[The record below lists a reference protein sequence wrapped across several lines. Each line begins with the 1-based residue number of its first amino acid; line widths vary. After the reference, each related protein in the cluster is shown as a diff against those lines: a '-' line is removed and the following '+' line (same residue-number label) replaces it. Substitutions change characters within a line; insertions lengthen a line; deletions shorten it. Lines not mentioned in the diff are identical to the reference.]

1 MMVGPFYRARGK
13 PLADGH
19 DHLVER
25 IALGSHRHCTS
36 VGGPGRQG
44 QGAVKVCWPP
54 WSQLA
59 LRRWTNGFRI
69 GLVGHVLLLLLRV
82 SPGAS
87 RRGTLGSYWA
97 GGSTG
102 AARMSPRV
110 RSMTFSAIMG
120 QRFLISARAASR
132 PFSVWVRCTARKS
145 SGVVMD
151 HHQEVRPPWSDH
163 GLAPW

>member
-59 LRRWTNGFRI
+59 LRRWTNG
-69 GLVGHVLLLLLRV
+69 L
-82 SPGAS
+82 PAS
-87 RRGTLGSYWA
+87 KKGMLFYETLGEDERA
-97 GGSTG
+97 GACDKTADPTG
-102 AARMSPRV
+102 AWGHA
-110 RSMTFSAIMG
+110 
-120 QRFLISARAASR
+120 
-132 PFSVWVRCTARKS
+132 
-145 SGVVMD
+145 
-151 HHQEVRPPWSDH
+151 
-163 GLAPW
+163 